1 MPERGDRHR
10 DRAPDELDRLRPLF
24 GELARLDEDDPEW
37 RRCRERLITGY
48 MPIVE
53 HAVDRY
59 AGLRGADH
67 GDLMEVGAIALV
79 HAIDRFDPDSGG
91 DFLIC
96 AVPIIVGELS
106 RYAHSAAQPEHS
118 SPGRAADAGSDQSPS
133 GPVAPADIAS
143 RLGVSHGHVS
153 EVLAAWIEARTLL
166 EPQTD
171 RPDGSTG
178 RSQV

>member
-10 DRAPDELDRLRPLF
+10 DRAPDEFDRLRPLF

-79 HAIDRFDPDSGG
+79 HAIDRFDRDSGG

-106 RYAHSAAQPEHS
+106 RYAHSAAKHTA
-118 SPGRAADAGSDQSPS
+118 PGATDAESDRPRSCAVIRAE
-133 GPVAPADIAS
+133 VAS
-143 RLGVSHGHVS
+143 RLGVSRAHVS
-153 EVLAAWIEARTLL
+153 EVLASWNEARGPVG
-166 EPQTD
+166 PQSD
-171 RPDGSTG
+171 RPDASTG
-178 RSQV
+178 